1 VDYDL
6 IVIGAGPAGYLAA
19 LKGSK
24 LGFKTACIDKV
35 KEPGGT
41 CLNIGCIPS
50 KALLEVTEAY
60 AHIKTEG
67 KELGIEE
74 SDLSVSF
81 SGMMGHK
88 QKVVK
93 SLNNSISSQFASMKV
108 DYIVGTATVTAP
120 NEVKVGDKR
129 YSTKYILLATGS
141 EPIALPF
148 LPFDEKKVISSTGA
162 LALTK
167 LPKKMVV
174 VGAGAIGLELGSVYA
189 RLGTE
194 VEFVE
199 MLDQIGGN
207 LDKMIQRHYL
217 KALEAQ
223 GMKFHLGAKVTAA
236 KVSDHV
242 VLNTTAGDL
251 KADCV
256 LVSVGRRPYSQELG
270 LDKVGIAKTEKGFVA
285 VNDSY
290 QTSVPSIYAVG
301 DLIEGPMLA
310 HRASE
315 EGVTCVKMLKGA
327 GHPIDY
333 LLIPNIIYTYPEI
346 ASVGFT
352 EEEARATG
360 RSMAIGTSMLKS
372 NGRALAAG
380 KAQGIVK
387 VIGDKESGRLL
398 GMHLFMPH
406 ASELISLGVESLR
419 ARARVEDLAGM
430 PFGHPTLSE
439 AIKEACTAYL

>member
-1 VDYDL
+1 
-6 IVIGAGPAGYLAA
+6 
-19 LKGSK
+19 
-24 LGFKTACIDKV
+24 
-35 KEPGGT
+35 
-41 CLNIGCIPS
+41 
-50 KALLEVTEAY
+50 
-60 AHIKTEG
+60 
-67 KELGIEE
+67 
-74 SDLSVSF
+74 
-81 SGMMGHK
+81 
-88 QKVVK
+88 
-93 SLNNSISSQFASMKV
+93 
-108 DYIVGTATVTAP
+108 
-120 NEVKVGDKR
+120 
-129 YSTKYILLATGS
+129 
-141 EPIALPF
+141 
-148 LPFDEKKVISSTGA
+148 
-162 LALTK
+162 
-167 LPKKMVV
+167 
-174 VGAGAIGLELGSVYA
+174 
-189 RLGTE
+189 
-194 VEFVE
+194 
-199 MLDQIGGN
+199 
-207 LDKMIQRHYL
+207 
-217 KALEAQ
+217 
-223 GMKFHLGAKVTAA
+223 
-236 KVSDHV
+236 
-242 VLNTTAGDL
+242 
-251 KADCV
+251 
-256 LVSVGRRPYSQELG
+256 
-270 LDKVGIAKTEKGFVA
+270 
-285 VNDSY
+285 
-290 QTSVPSIYAVG
+290 VPSIYAVG